1 MTKKLIIIV
10 VLAIIIASVGV
21 MLLDHDANNDD
32 NDDNDSEEAVVIKE
46 RYKYS
51 GKLYVGGLTLAM
63 SDENLSEADV
73 ILRENL
79 PTSFTVRVSSSS
91 PRYYTVIPS
100 SEFNSLKETLRD
112 NESIEITAVKQ
123 ENGDVYAFFGACF
136 GKIDFDFDITEL
148 QEHLDEYSLEAK
160 EVNRIYV
167 QFGDNVRYR
176 EIEETLDLLENESN
190 VIRVF
195 PDVLER

>member
-1 MTKKLIIIV
+1 MKPKNLIIIV
-10 VLAIIIASVGV
+10 VFVIIVTSVGV
-21 MLLDHDANNDD
+21 MLLDHDA

-63 SDENLSEADV
+63 SDENLSEVEV

-79 PTSFTVRVSSSS
+79 PTSFTAEKVDWIG

-100 SEFNSLKETLRD
+100 SEFNRLKETLQD
-112 NESIEITAVKQ
+112 NESMEITALKQ
-123 ENGDVYAFFGACF
+123 ENGDIYASFELCF
-136 GKIDFDFDITEL
+136 GKRDSDYNITEL

-160 EVNRIYV
+160 EVNWIYV
-167 QFGDNVRYR
+167 QFGDNVRYS
-176 EIEETLDLLENESN
+176 EIKETLDLLENESN
-190 VIRVF
+190 VIRVS

>member
-1 MTKKLIIIV
+1 MTKKIIIIV

-21 MLLDHDANNDD
+21 MLLDHDTNNDD
-32 NDDNDSEEAVVIKE
+32 NASEEAVVIKE
-46 RYKYS
+46 RYKHS
-51 GKLYVGGLTLAM
+51 GKLYVGGLFLAM
-63 SDENLSEADV
+63 SDENLSEAEV

-79 PTSFTVRVSSSS
+79 PTSFTAEKVDWIG

-100 SEFNSLKETLRD
+100 SEFNSLKETLWE

-123 ENGDVYAFFGACF
+123 ENGDLYAFFGACF
-136 GKIDFDFDITEL
+136 GKIDLDFDITEL

-160 EVNRIYV
+160 EVNWIYV
-167 QFGDNVRYR
+167 QLGDNVRYS
-176 EIEETLDLLENESN
+176 EIKETLDLLENESN
-190 VIRVF
+190 VIRVS

>member
-1 MTKKLIIIV
+1 MKPKNLIIIV
-10 VLAIIIASVGV
+10 VFVIIVTSVGV
-21 MLLDHDANNDD
+21 MLLDHDA

-51 GKLYVGGLTLAM
+51 GKLYVGGVTLAM
-63 SDENLSEADV
+63 SDENLSEAEV

-79 PTSFTVRVSSSS
+79 PTSFTAEKVDWIG

-100 SEFNSLKETLRD
+100 SEFNRLKETLWE

-123 ENGDVYAFFGACF
+123 ENGDLYAFFGACF
-136 GKIDFDFDITEL
+136 GKIDFDITEL

-160 EVNRIYV
+160 EVNWIYV
-167 QFGDNVRYR
+167 QFGDNVRYS
-176 EIEETLDLLENESN
+176 EIKETLDLLENESN
-190 VIRVF
+190 VIRVS

>member
-1 MTKKLIIIV
+1 MKPKNLIIIV
-10 VLAIIIASVGV
+10 VFVIIVTSVGV
-21 MLLDHDANNDD
+21 MLLDHDA

-51 GKLYVGGLTLAM
+51 GKLYVGGVSLAM
-63 SDENLSEADV
+63 SDENLSEVEV

-79 PTSFTVRVSSSS
+79 PTSFTAEKVDWIG

-100 SEFNSLKETLRD
+100 SEFNRLKETLWE

-123 ENGDVYAFFGACF
+123 ENGDLYAFFGACF
-136 GKIDFDFDITEL
+136 GKIDLDFDITEL

-160 EVNRIYV
+160 EVNWIYV
-167 QFGDNVRYR
+167 QFGDNVRYS
-176 EIEETLDLLENESN
+176 EIKEILDLLENESN
-190 VIRVF
+190 VIRVS
-195 PDVLER
+195 PDYNNH

>member
-1 MTKKLIIIV
+1 MNKKYLIIIV
-10 VLAIIIASVGV
+10 VLAIV
-21 MLLDHDANNDD
+21 
-32 NDDNDSEEAVVIKE
+32 AV
-46 RYKYS
+46 Y
-51 GKLYVGGLTLAM
+51 GGGLLYPYCVKPSAGGFMLAM
-63 SDENLSEADV
+63 SDENLSEVEV

-112 NESIEITAVKQ
+112 NESMEITSAKQ
-123 ENGDVYAFFGACF
+123 ENGATYAFFGLCF
-136 GKIDFDFDITEL
+136 GKLDSDFDITEL
-148 QEHLDEYSLEAK
+148 QEPLNKYSLEAK

-167 QFGDNVRYR
+167 QFEDNVRLS
-176 EIEETLDLLENESN
+176 EIEEILHLLENESN
-190 VIRVF
+190 VIEVS